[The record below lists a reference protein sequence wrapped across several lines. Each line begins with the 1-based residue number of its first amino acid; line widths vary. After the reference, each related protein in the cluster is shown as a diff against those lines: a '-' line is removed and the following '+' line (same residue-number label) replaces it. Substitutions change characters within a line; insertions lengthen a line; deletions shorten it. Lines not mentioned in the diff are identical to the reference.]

1 MLHEYDINYD
11 PKTHRLRCQGHIIN
25 LSINSFL
32 YVTDLETLEEDEEHL
47 NQLKQTLK
55 DIEEWRKF
63 GPIGKLHNIVVDI
76 QSSAQKMQE
85 FMALSKQN
93 RPARDNKTRWN
104 SMAWMIKKAITS
116 PIYEAIKTY
125 V

>member
-1 MLHEYDINYD
+1 LD
-11 PKTHRLRCQGHIIN
+11 
-25 LSINSFL
+25 
-32 YVTDLETLEEDEEHL
+32 TLEEDKEHL

-55 DIEEWRKF
+55 DIKEWRKF
-63 GPIGKLHNIVVDI
+63 GLIRKLHNIVVDI

-85 FMALSKQN
+85 FIALSKQN

-116 PIYEAIKTY
+116 LIYEAIKTY
-125 V
+125 I